1 MENRRPD
8 PDELLRQVQEAESRA
23 GRARLKVFLGAA
35 PGVGKTYAMLQ
46 EARSRWQG
54 GLDVV
59 AGVVETHGRAETQA
73 LLEGLPVLPRI
84 PVAYRG
90 VELQEF
96 DLDGVLAR
104 RPRLVLVDELA
115 HTNAPG
121 CRHGKRWQDVLE
133 LLDAGIDVYTTV
145 NVQHFETN
153 RDAVAKVT
161 GVLVRETVPDTVLER
176 ADEVE
181 LVDIPV
187 EELQA
192 RLQEGKVYVP
202 EQARSAISSFFRKG
216 NLLALREMALRK
228 TADRVDADMRRYMR
242 EAGIQQTWPATDR
255 ILAVVESDPE
265 GSQVV
270 RAAARLAS
278 ALGASWVAVHVE
290 RPTGLLY
297 QAREE
302 EQAQE
307 HLRLAERLGGEALA
321 LQPTGLKVS
330 QDLLG
335 LARSRNATRIV
346 VGRRRGLRW
355 ASRLLGSLAEE
366 LVRDAGD
373 LHVHVVSLD
382 PKEQP
387 KPALVQGA
395 RSAPTRPFGY
405 AAAAVAATSAVGSL
419 LRGHL
424 DLADLAMLYLLCIA
438 VIAARWGRAASVAA
452 SLLSVAALNFLF
464 VPPIYTFVVADLKHV
479 GTFVIMLGV
488 GFAVGDMAER
498 IRSQARTA
506 QARER
511 HTSTLFRLSAEL
523 AREGDPQRIQAAI
536 LSSVKDRFRAEAI
549 LLLQHGE
556 DELAEG
562 HGSPPASEEERAVAL
577 WALRHRKPAGR
588 GTDTLPGAA
597 GFWLPLMGA
606 AAPVGV
612 LGVVPARER
621 PVFDAAERDL
631 LDALAAQAALALER
645 ARLQAERESA
655 LRRADR
661 EQLRNALLSSVSH
674 DLRTP
679 LGAITGAA
687 SSLLD
692 PGSGLREEDRRE
704 LLLTIFEEAE
714 RLHRLVTNLLDITRL
729 ESGTLQV
736 RKEWVPLEEIVGSAL
751 ARMENPLRG
760 REVRLDL
767 PEALVPVDPVLL
779 EQVLVNLLDNA
790 AKYSPEGQPLEVEAR
805 QEQGRLTLTVSDH
818 GPGIAAGEEERIFDK
833 LARGS
838 TPSNRPGA
846 GLGLAI
852 CRGIV
857 HAHGGHIRAANRPQ
871 GGARFSLTLPTEG
884 VPGAIPLEETSR
896 G

>member
-23 GRARLKVFLGAA
+23 LRARLKVFLGAA
-35 PGVGKTYAMLQ
+35 PGVGKTYAMLL
-46 EARSRWQG
+46 EAQVRRTAG
-54 GLDVV
+54 VDVL

-73 LLEGLPVLPRI
+73 LLEGLPVLPRKA
-84 PVAYRG
+84 VSYRG
-90 VELQEF
+90 VDLLEF

-104 RPRLVLVDELA
+104 RPQQVLVDELA

-121 CRHGKRWQDVLE
+121 SRHAKRWQDVLE
-133 LLDAGIDVYTTV
+133 LLDAGIDVNTTV

-192 RLQEGKVYVP
+192 RLQDGKVYVP
-202 EQARSAISSFFRKG
+202 EMARNAVSSFFRKG

-242 EAGIQQTWPATDR
+242 EEGIQQTWPAAER
-255 ILAVVESDPE
+255 ILAAVGSDPE
-265 GSQVV
+265 GSQVI
-270 RAAARLAS
+270 RAAARMAA
-278 ALGASWVAVHVE
+278 ALGAAWVAVHVE
-290 RPTGLLY
+290 LPRGLLHH
-297 QAREE
+297 EKDE

-307 HLRLAERLGGEALA
+307 HLRLAERLGGETVS
-321 LQPTGLKVS
+321 LQPSGLRVS
-330 QDLLG
+330 EDLIH
-335 LARSRNATRIV
+335 LARTRNATRIV
-346 VGRRRGLRW
+346 VGNP
-355 ASRLLGSLAEE
+355 SRAKWVARVVGSIAED
-366 LVRDAGD
+366 LVRDASD
-373 LHVHVVSLD
+373 LHVHVVSRD
-382 PKEQP
+382 RKEKR
-387 KPALVQGA
+387 KPAAVRGPGSVSP
-395 RSAPTRPFGY
+395 RHYGV
-405 AAAAVAATSAVGSL
+405 AAAAVVGTTILGLL
-419 LRGHL
+419 LRSHL
-424 DLADLAMLYLLCIA
+424 DLADVAMFYVLCIA
-438 VIAARWGRAASVAA
+438 VIAARFGRAASVAA
-452 SLLSVAALNFLF
+452 SLLSVAALDFFF
-464 VPPIYTFVVADLKHV
+464 VPPTFTFAVANFKHL

-511 HTSTLFRLSAEL
+511 HTSTLFHLSAEL
-523 AREGDPQRIQAAI
+523 AREGDPQRIQSAI
-536 LSSVKDRFRAEAI
+536 LSCVKDRFQADAV
-549 LLLQHGE
+549 LLLETSDGDLRDTE
-556 DELAEG
+556 
-562 HGSPPASEEERAVAL
+562 GSPATGEEERAVAL
-577 WALRHRKPAGR
+577 WALKNRKAAGR
-588 GTDTLPGAA
+588 GTDTLPGAR
-597 GFWLPLMGA
+597 GLWLPLMGA
-606 AAPVGV
+606 ATSVGV
-612 LGVVPARER
+612 LGVLHRTER
-621 PVFDAAERDL
+621 PALDAGERDL
-631 LDALAAQAALALER
+631 LDALGAQAALSLER
-645 ARLQAERESA
+645 ARLQAERGDA

-692 PGSGLREEDRRE
+692 LGSGLAQEDRQE
-704 LLLTIFEEAE
+704 LLLTIHEEAQ

-736 RKEWVPLEEIVGSAL
+736 KKEWVPLEEVVGSAL
-751 ARMENPLRG
+751 SRLEEPLRG
-760 REVRLDL
+760 REVRLNL
-767 PEALVPVDPVLL
+767 PDTLIPVDPVLL
-779 EQVLVNLLDNA
+779 EQVLVNLLENA
-790 AKYSPEGQPLEVEAR
+790 AKYSPAGSSVQVAAHREGENLA
-805 QEQGRLTLTVSDH
+805 VSISDQ
-818 GPGIAAGEEERIFDK
+818 GPGIPPGEEERIFEK
-833 LARGS
+833 LVRGS
-838 TPSNRPGA
+838 TPTGRPGA

-857 HAHGGHIRAANRPQ
+857 HAHGGSISAVTQPQ
-871 GGARFSLTLPTEG
+871 GGARFTFTLPTQGTPDPVPAEEG
-884 VPGAIPLEETSR
+884 SR

>member
-8 PDELLRQVQEAESRA
+8 PDELLRQVQEAAARA
-23 GRARLKVFLGAA
+23 TRARLKVFLGAA

-46 EARSRWQG
+46 EAQVRREAGSD
-54 GLDVV
+54 LVV
-59 AGVVETHGRAETQA
+59 GVVETHGRAETQA
-73 LLEGLPVLPRI
+73 LLKGLEILPRI
-84 PVAYRG
+84 GIAYRG
-90 VELQEF
+90 VSLQEF
-96 DLDGVLAR
+96 DLDGALVR
-104 RPRLVLVDELA
+104 RPQLILMDELA

-121 CRHGKRWQDVLE
+121 SRHDKRWQDVLE

-202 EQARSAISSFFRKG
+202 EMARNAVGSFFRKG

-228 TADRVDADMRRYMR
+228 TAERVDADMRRYMR
-242 EAGIQQTWPATDR
+242 EEGIQQTWPAAER
-255 ILAVVESDPE
+255 ILVAVGPDPE
-265 GSQVV
+265 GSQVI
-270 RAAARLAS
+270 RAAARMAA
-278 ALGASWVAVHVE
+278 ALGAAWVAVHVE
-290 RPTGLLY
+290 RPRGMLHH
-297 QAREE
+297 EKDE

-307 HLRLAERLGGEALA
+307 HLRLAERLGGETAS
-321 LQPTGLKVS
+321 LQPSGLRIS
-330 QDLLG
+330 EDLIH
-335 LARSRNATRIV
+335 LARNRNVTRIV
-346 VGRRRGLRW
+346 VGSPGRAKWIARVV
-355 ASRLLGSLAEE
+355 GSIAED
-366 LVRDAGD
+366 LVRDASD
-373 LHVHVVSLD
+373 LHVHVVSRNRIVQKT
-382 PKEQP
+382 PP
-387 KPALVQGA
+387 TPRGPGPASPRHYG
-395 RSAPTRPFGY
+395 F
-405 AAAAVAATSAVGSL
+405 AAAAVVGTTILGIL
-419 LRGHL
+419 LRSHL
-424 DLADLAMLYLLCIA
+424 DLADVAMFYVLCIA
-438 VIAARWGRAASVAA
+438 VVAARFGRMASVAA
-452 SLLSVAALNFLF
+452 SLLSVAALDFFF
-464 VPPIYTFVVADLKHV
+464 VPPIYTFAVADFKHL

-488 GFAVGDMAER
+488 GFAIGDMAER

-511 HTSTLFRLSAEL
+511 HTSTLFRLSAGL

-536 LSSVKDRFRAEAI
+536 LASVKERFQSDAV
-549 LLLQHGE
+549 LLLETGE
-556 DELAEG
+556 GDLRDAEG
-562 HGSPPASEEERAVAL
+562 STAVGDEERAVAL
-577 WALRHRKPAGR
+577 WALKNRKAAGR
-588 GTDTLPGAA
+588 GTDTLPGAR
-597 GFWLPLMGA
+597 GLWLPLMGA
-606 AAPVGV
+606 ASSVGV
-612 LGVVPARER
+612 LGVLYGADR
-621 PVFDAAERDL
+621 PPLDAGERDL
-631 LDALAAQAALALER
+631 LDALGAQAALSLER
-645 ARLQAERESA
+645 ARLQAERGDA

-692 PGSGLREEDRRE
+692 LGSGLPQEDRQE
-704 LLLTIFEEAE
+704 LLLTIHEEAQ

-736 RKEWVPLEEIVGSAL
+736 KKEWVPLEEVVGSAL
-751 ARMENPLRG
+751 SRLEEPLRG

-767 PEALVPVDPVLL
+767 PDTLIPVDSLLL
-779 EQVLVNLLDNA
+779 EQVLVNLLENA
-790 AKYSPEGQPLEVEAR
+790 AKYSPEGSPVQVSAR
-805 QEQGRLTLTVSDH
+805 KEGESVAVSISDE
-818 GPGIAAGEEERIFDK
+818 GPGIPPGEEERIFEK
-833 LARGS
+833 LVRGS
-838 TPSNRPGA
+838 TPTGRPGA

-857 HAHGGHIRAANRPQ
+857 HAHGGAISAHTRPQ
-871 GGARFSLTLPTEG
+871 GGARFTFTLPTQG
-884 VPGAIPLEETSR
+884 SPGPLPVEETSR